1 MSAFAG
7 KRFGRYEIR
16 SLLGVGG
23 MGEVYLA
30 QDTQLLRPVALKL
43 LPSEFTLNE
52 ERLSRFKQEALA
64 ASALNHPNILTIYE
78 VGSEDAIHFIST
90 EYIDGVSLRELMGQ
104 EQLTMEQV
112 LDLGGQI
119 ASALAAAHSAGIV
132 HRDIKPENV
141 MVRRD
146 GYVKVLDFGLAKLT
160 EHSGL
165 RSDPEAATMQAVKTD
180 PGKVMG
186 TANYMSPEQARGLS
200 VDARTD
206 IWSLGVILYEL
217 AAGRVPFAGQTG
229 SDVLVSI
236 LSSEPVPLQRYAPDI
251 PAELQRIVRK
261 ALRKDP
267 EERYQL
273 VKELALDLKT
283 LRRELDINA
292 EVELS
297 RQPSAPTVQTSG
309 VVIASRSANN
319 ALSATRTTEIA
330 PANYTSSAEYLVN
343 EIKSHP
349 GILGVLVGGIGV
361 MALAIALIVV
371 YRSSTPEVSTSKT
384 SQVALSMKIARL
396 TSTGTADKAAISPDG
411 KYVVHVATANGQQ
424 SLRVRQVSTNSDVQ
438 IVPPSDVQYA
448 GLTFSRDGDF
458 IYYVAADKNS
468 STSNL
473 YQIPGL
479 GGNPRRLI
487 SNVTSAV
494 SFSPDGQQLAFIR
507 NLPDTGED
515 LLMIAGANGE
525 GERKLAGRKLPN
537 FFRSVAWSPDGKTIA
552 CGAGSFVPGYNTYVV
567 EVAVESGKEK
577 QIGSQSWMFMGQL
590 VWTADGRGFV
600 LGASEKE
607 AGSFEAQQLWFVSYP
622 QGEARRIT
630 NDLNNYT
637 GISLTADSNRLV
649 TVQSETSS
657 SIWLAPNADAN
668 RATRTTSGAG
678 QIDGRDGLDWMPDG
692 NIVYASNASGN
703 LDLWKIDTASGQQ
716 KQLTEDS
723 HINYRPA
730 TCPDGRYLLFTSDR
744 AGTPNIWRTE
754 SDGSNPR
761 QLTSGSGEDYPR
773 CSPDGKW
780 VVYTLLGAGKP
791 TLWRVPIDGGAP
803 QQLTEQYTAAATF
816 SPDGKF
822 LACLYRDDQ
831 STSSLTL
838 AIFPFA
844 GGQPTRVFAGI
855 RFNEEVS
862 RIPPPRWTADGR
874 AFTYVVTDGNVSN
887 VWLQPIDGAAPTQ
900 LTTFKSDRIF
910 SFEWA
915 PDGKQLAVARG
926 VTASD
931 VVLISNFL
939 D

>member
-1 MSAFAG
+1 MSSFAG

-43 LPSEFTLNE
+43 LPQEFTLNK
-52 ERLSRFKQEALA
+52 ERLNRFKQEAFA
-64 ASALNHPNILTIYE
+64 ASALNHPGILTIYE
-78 VGSEDAIHFIST
+78 VGSQDDLHFIAT
-90 EYIDGVSLRELMGQ
+90 EFIDGDSLRELMAK
-104 EQLTMEQV
+104 ERITIEQV
-112 LDLGGQI
+112 LEFSGQI
-119 ASALAAAHSAGIV
+119 ASALAAAHAAGIV
-132 HRDIKPENV
+132 HRDIKPENI

-146 GYVKVLDFGLAKLT
+146 GYVKVLDFGLAKLA

-165 RSDPEAATMQAVKTD
+165 RSDPEAATLQAVKTD

-186 TANYMSPEQARGLS
+186 TASYMSPEQARGLE

-236 LSSEPVPLQRYAPDI
+236 LSTEPVPLERYAPDV
-251 PAELQRIVRK
+251 PRELQRIVRK

-297 RQPSAPTVQTSG
+297 KQPSDVLGQTSG
-309 VVIASRSANN
+309 IAPWPPASKLAST
-319 ALSATRTTEIA
+319 TRTTEIA
-330 PANYTSSAEYLVN
+330 PAKYTSTAEYLVN
-343 EIKSHP
+343 GIKSHSW
-349 GILGVLVGGIGV
+349 ILALTVGGIGV
-361 MALAIALIVV
+361 VALAIALYIA
-371 YRSSTPEVSTSKT
+371 YQSSTTNLPSTKT
-384 SQVALSMKIARL
+384 SDVAQSMKIARL
-396 TSTGTADKAAISPDG
+396 TNTGTADQAAISPDG
-411 KYVVHVATANGQQ
+411 KYVVHVTTANGQQ

-438 IVPPSDVQYA
+438 IVPPSDVKYA

-473 YQIPGL
+473 YQIAGL

-487 SNVTSAV
+487 SNVSSAV
-494 SFSPDGQQLAFIR
+494 TFSPDGQQLAFIR

-552 CGAGSFVPGYNTYVV
+552 CGAGSLVPGYNTYVV
-567 EVAVESGKEK
+567 EVAVEGGREK
-577 QIGSQSWMFMGQL
+577 QIGSHSWMFMGQL
-590 VWTADGRGFV
+590 VWAANGSGLV
-600 LGASEKE
+600 LAASEKE
-607 AGSFEAQQLWFVSYP
+607 SGSFEAQQLWYVSYP
-622 QGEARRIT
+622 DGKARRIT

-668 RATRTTSGAG
+668 RAARTTSGAG
-678 QIDGRDGLDWMPDG
+678 QIDGRDGLVWAADG
-692 NIVYASNASGN
+692 KIVYASNASGN
-703 LDLWKIDTASGQQ
+703 LDLWMIDTAGGNQRQ
-716 KQLTEDS
+716 VTEQS
-723 HINYRPA
+723 HLNYRPA
-730 TCPDGRYLLFTSDR
+730 SCADGRYLLFTSDR

-754 SDGSNPR
+754 IDGSNPR
-761 QLTSGSGEDYPR
+761 QLTSGSGEDYPH

-803 QQLTEQYTAAATF
+803 QQLTEQYTLAATF
-816 SPDGKF
+816 SPDGGS
-822 LACLYRDDQ
+822 LACLYREGQ
-831 STSSLTL
+831 SSSSLTL
-838 AIFPFA
+838 AIFPSA
-844 GGQPTRVFAGI
+844 GGQPTRVFDEV
-855 RFNEEVS
+855 RFTEEAS
-862 RIPPPRWTADGR
+862 RIPPPRWTKDGR
-874 AFTYVVTDGNVSN
+874 ALTYVGTEGSVSN
-887 VWLQPIDGAAPTQ
+887 VWLQPIDGAAPKQ

-915 PDGKQLAVARG
+915 PDGKQLVVARG
-926 VTASD
+926 ITASD
-931 VVLISNFL
+931 VVLISSFL
-939 D
+939 